1 MYNKKMKAKGNTMVT
16 AAPKELCLLLYILVC
31 KANLEHIKLLPSKH
45 TTEPALSIS
54 NSHHQSIQHTDN
66 MSTSTPSNKES
77 TANKTKASAALQ
89 SDLVELI
96 NQHYDSCFKNVTEFD
111 DFYRALHEI
120 MEKLSESKG
129 AIQLKL
135 PSSDA
140 LKSAF
145 EKHHPRENKAL
156 LKEEFKNIIKDVI
169 TFESFSM
176 GKGALETIFFIFG
189 VPICTFFLK
198 RFIPGG
204 ARVSDDIL
212 IPAVTS
218 GTVILLAKTNKL

>member
-1 MYNKKMKAKGNTMVT
+1 M
-16 AAPKELCLLLYILVC
+16 
-31 KANLEHIKLLPSKH
+31 
-45 TTEPALSIS
+45 
-54 NSHHQSIQHTDN
+54 
-66 MSTSTPSNKES
+66 TS
-77 TANKTKASAALQ
+77 LQ
-89 SDLVELI
+89 
-96 NQHYDSCFKNVTEFD
+96 
-111 DFYRALHEI
+111 
-120 MEKLSESKG
+120 
-129 AIQLKL
+129 
-135 PSSDA
+135 
-140 LKSAF
+140 
-145 EKHHPRENKAL
+145 KHHPRENKAL

-189 VPICTFFLK
+189 APICTFFLK